1 MEFEQTLRYPT
12 QNDAWKRTVLIGG
25 LLIVIGVLIVP
36 LFAVYG
42 YLVRA
47 IRDSLEGAS
56 TPPIFDDWRSLV
68 VDGAQAWVISVLYL
82 LVPAL
87 VAAVTVSGSITALA
101 NGSGAATALGT
112 GGLFIGVVVSGAL
125 ALLSGYLA
133 VVGIV
138 NFAREERF
146 GAAFDTQVIR
156 SVAFDRGYAIPWVV
170 SVGIAFLAGLIGAIP
185 VVGWIL
191 TPFASFYAA
200 VVAANLWATGFEAA
214 YDGSAEWIPP
224 SEEEA
229 TA

>member
-1 MEFEQTLRYPT
+1 MEFERTLRYPV

-25 LLIVIGVLIVP
+25 LLIVVGVLIVP

-42 YLVRA
+42 YLVRT
-47 IRDSLEGAS
+47 IRDSLKGAS
-56 TPPIFDDWRSLV
+56 TPPIFDDWRSLMIE
-68 VDGAQAWVISVLYL
+68 GAQAWVISVLYL
-82 LVPAL
+82 LIPIL
-87 VAAVTVSGSITALA
+87 VAAVTVGGSITAFT
-101 NGSGAATALGT
+101 NDGGTATALGT
-112 GGLFIGVVVSGAL
+112 GGLLIGTVVSGVL
-125 ALLSGYLA
+125 AVLFGYLA
-133 VVGIV
+133 VIGIV

-156 SVAFDRGYAIPWVV
+156 SVAFDRRYAIPWIV
-170 SVGIAFLAGLIGAIP
+170 SVGIAFIAGLIGAIP
-185 VVGWIL
+185 VIGWIL

-214 YDGSAEWIPP
+214 YDGSTEWIPP

>member
-1 MEFEQTLRYPT
+1 MEFERTLRYPV

-25 LLIVIGVLIVP
+25 LLIVVGVLIVP

-42 YLVRA
+42 YLVRT
-47 IRDSLEGAS
+47 IRDSLKGTS
-56 TPPIFDDWRSLV
+56 TPPIFDDWRSLIIE
-68 VDGAQAWVISVLYL
+68 GAQAWVISVLYL
-82 LVPAL
+82 LIPTL
-87 VAAVTVSGSITALA
+87 VAAVTVGGSITAFT
-101 NGSGAATALGT
+101 NGGGTATALGT
-112 GGLFIGVVVSGAL
+112 GGLLIGTVVSGVL
-125 ALLSGYLA
+125 TVLFGYLA
-133 VVGIV
+133 VIGIV

-156 SVAFDRGYAIPWVV
+156 SVAFDRGYAIPWIV
-170 SVGIAFLAGLIGAIP
+170 SVGIAFLAGLMGAIP

-214 YDGSAEWIPP
+214 SDGSAEWIPP

>member
-1 MEFEQTLRYPT
+1 MEFERTLRYPV

-25 LLIVIGVLIVP
+25 LLIVVGVLIVP

-42 YLVRA
+42 YLVRT
-47 IRDSLEGAS
+47 IRDSLKGTS
-56 TPPIFDDWRSLV
+56 TPPIFDDWRSLIIE
-68 VDGAQAWVISVLYL
+68 GAQAWVISVLYL
-82 LVPAL
+82 LIPIL
-87 VAAVTVSGSITALA
+87 VAAVTVGGSITAFT
-101 NGSGAATALGT
+101 NGGGTATALGT
-112 GGLFIGVVVSGAL
+112 GGLLIGTVVSGVL
-125 ALLSGYLA
+125 AVLFGYLA
-133 VVGIV
+133 VIGIV

-156 SVAFDRGYAIPWVV
+156 SVAFDRRYAIPWII
-170 SVGIAFLAGLIGAIP
+170 SVGIAFIAGLIGAIP
-185 VVGWIL
+185 VIGWIL

-214 YDGSAEWIPP
+214 SDGSAEWIPP